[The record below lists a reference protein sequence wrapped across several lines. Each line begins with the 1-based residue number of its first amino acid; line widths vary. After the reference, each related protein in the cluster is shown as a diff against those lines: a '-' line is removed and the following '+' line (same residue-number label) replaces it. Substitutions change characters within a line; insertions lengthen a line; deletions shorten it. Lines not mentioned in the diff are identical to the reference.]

1 MTVDPVTGW
10 SLVKTIAE
18 VTKKLY
24 DVAKNLKDH
33 EAKQKVDEVLDKLR
47 DLKQEASVLEDE
59 NRGLRERLRFKSD
72 EFEFKNPFWY
82 EKKSSGQ
89 PLCAKC
95 FANEK
100 IGPMGEPYRAS
111 GIYRRCLV
119 CDNCVQMERGSQP
132 SPAGARRK
140 PYSRMGR

>member
-24 DVAKNLKDH
+24 DLAKNLKDH
-33 EAKQKVDEVLDKLR
+33 EAKQKVDEVVDKLR
-47 DLKQEASVLEDE
+47 ELKQEASVLEDE

-82 EKKSSGQ
+82 DKRNPGQ

-95 FANEK
+95 FANQR
-100 IGPMGEPYRAS
+100 IGQMGEPYRAS
-111 GIYRRCLV
+111 GMYRRCLV
-119 CDNCVQMERGSQP
+119 CDNSVQIEHDSQP
-132 SPAGARRK
+132 SRAPVRRK
-140 PYSRMGR
+140 PFSWRGR